1 MVSAKEVSFFGG
13 MSGEPN
19 NSSIFILN
27 LLTNAWQNVIM
38 KSSIQSLG
46 RDDHAGLDYGNGVFM
61 CFGGYVNGDR
71 VNEILT
77 CKH

>member
-38 KSSIQSLG
+38 KVSKVIS
-46 RDDHAGLDYGNGVFM
+46 N
-61 CFGGYVNGDR
+61 
-71 VNEILT
+71 
-77 CKH
+77 